1 MWYIE
6 VFAVPRANLE
16 MRKFVNFTKQKKL
29 FNMPKAF
36 SLGLFALIAILG
48 FSCGGTLQDPD
59 KEKKYTGPLIENH
72 DVVTLYSDSA
82 RILIKLQAP
91 VQQEFESGDGVF
103 PKGLYVEFYEKP
115 GQVTSTLKSNYAK
128 QDRNKDIY
136 QAKGNVV
143 VNNLLKQEK
152 LETEELFWD
161 KNKAEIYTDKFVKIT
176 TAEEILMGQG
186 LRANQDFSRYRIL
199 KPTGIIDLKE

>member
-1 MWYIE
+1 L
-6 VFAVPRANLE
+6 RARILE
-16 MRKFVNFTKQKKL
+16 AEKLLTSQKPKKL
-29 FNMPKAF
+29 IKMLKAWIYSI
-36 SLGLFALIAILG
+36 SLILTTLMWG
-48 FSCGGTLQDPD
+48 CGGTIQDPD
-59 KEKKYTGPLIENH
+59 KEVKYNGPLIENH

-82 RILIKLQAP
+82 KLLIKLQAP

-103 PKGLYVEFYEKP
+103 PKGLFVEFFENP
-115 GQVTSTLKSNYAK
+115 GQVTSTIKANYAK
-128 QDRNKDIY
+128 QDKNKDIY

-143 VNNLLKQEK
+143 VNNLQKKEK